1 MGLLNLIKRNILYR
15 PVRNGALI
23 FCYALISAS
32 LFSGNYIL
40 ASASDSAQTGLSR
53 LGADIIVTSQD
64 YNPKSEPVIL
74 RTEPTTSY
82 INQSYIYTL
91 QSIEDIQKIAP
102 QIFLGTINLSQSQDP
117 VDIIAIDENKDFT
130 ITPWLKSREKK
141 SLYHNE
147 VYVGS
152 QISSDPGSDLIISGD
167 TFHVAGNLDP
177 TGTDVDSS
185 VFIRIDDGRRLSENS
200 ISRDNSG
207 IRIPDGKVSA
217 FLIKVENSS
226 NAQDI
231 SYQIVNKIWGIRVH
245 TPEVLISSV
254 SAHLNSVTGILIL
267 ASIVASILSL
277 PLIALI
283 SIMAA
288 NERLRETGVL
298 RALGASKKT
307 IFALIFG
314 ESVFIATIGGL
325 AGVLISL
332 GIIIIFRDQIGK
344 ISQIPLNLPPL
355 SAILQIIIIALTL
368 TISIGGLASFY
379 PAYKNALMEPY
390 AAIRSGEL

>member
-1 MGLLNLIKRNILYR
+1 MF
-15 PVRNGALI
+15 A
-23 FCYALISAS
+23 
-32 LFSGNYIL
+32 FSSI
-40 ASASDSAQTGLSR
+40 QTS
-53 LGADIIVTSQD
+53 
-64 YNPKSEPVIL
+64 L
-74 RTEPTTSY
+74 RTHLFFVSG
-82 INQSYIYTL
+82 
-91 QSIEDIQKIAP
+91 KV
-102 QIFLGTINLSQSQDP
+102 G
-117 VDIIAIDENKDFT
+117 
-130 ITPWLKSREKK
+130 
-141 SLYHNE
+141 LYHNE

-152 QISSDPGSDLIISGD
+152 QISSDPGSDLIIFGD

-177 TGTDVDSS
+177 TGTVVDSS
-185 VFIRIDDGRRLSENS
+185 VFIRIDDARRLSENS
-200 ISRDNSG
+200 ISQDNSG

-254 SAHLNSVTGILIL
+254 SAHLNSVIRILIL

-314 ESVFIATIGGL
+314 ESVLIATIGGL
-325 AGVLISL
+325 AGVLISF

-344 ISQIPLNLPPL
+344 ISHIPLNLPPL
-355 SAILQIIIIALTL
+355 SAILQIIIIALIL

-390 AAIRSGEL
+390 VAIRSGEL